1 MVPGMSLGLTEVST
15 DDLKRAYGLL
25 HRGDL
30 DVPVSPWG
38 LARVGLQHCQ
48 NPLLIQLRG
57 LDTAGVRAVL
67 TCVLA
72 ERISKGAVPVIERSD
87 G

>member
-15 DDLKRAYGLL
+15 EDLKRAYGLL
-25 HRGDL
+25 HRGEL

-38 LARVGLQHCQ
+38 FARVGLQHCQ
-48 NPLLIQLRG
+48 NPLLTQLRG
-57 LDTAGVRAVL
+57 LDLAGVRAVL

-72 ERISKGAVPVIERSD
+72 ERVARGVPTIRRDD
-87 G
+87 GE